1 MRDSLQA
8 KRLLAYIAPED
19 LRACLADLI
28 VRDSLH
34 WWRDGEAYLG
44 WHGYE
49 RRLSMPQWEWWLFG
63 STQRQLMAQSIVR
76 QIEEEIPEETPEET
90 PE

>member
-1 MRDSLQA
+1 MSESSRV
-8 KRLLAYIAPED
+8 KRLVTHMVLED
-19 LRACLADLI
+19 LRAFLTELI

-44 WHGYE
+44 WHRYE

-63 STQRQLMAQSIVR
+63 RTQRQLMAQSIVR
-76 QIEEEIPEETPEET
+76 QIEAETPEET
-90 PE
+90 PDE